1 MKIEIIK
8 CLQDNYSYLIINEET
23 QIACVVDPSE
33 AAPIINFLNNKK
45 ITLKYILNTHHHYD
59 HIGGNLELKKRYNC
73 NILGFKGDKDRIPG
87 IDILLNDN
95 QIWKKDNFEAKI
107 YHIPGHTS
115 GHIAFHFFKDKK
127 IFTGDTLFSL
137 GCGRLFE
144 GTYEQMFNSLDK
156 IKKLPAETE
165 IYCGHEYTLQNSN
178 FCIAHDPNNSKLRK
192 KILEIKNK
200 LKNNLPT
207 LPSTLNDEF
216 ECNIF
221 LKAKDIKSFSK
232 LRYLKDNF

>member
-1 MKIEIIK
+1 MIVEVIS
-8 CLQDNYSYLIINEET
+8 CLEDNYSYLIIDEEEK
-23 QIACVVDPSE
+23 IACVVDPSE

-115 GHIAFHFFKDKK
+115 GHIAFHFF
-127 IFTGDTLFSL
+127 
-137 GCGRLFE
+137 
-144 GTYEQMFNSLDK
+144 
-156 IKKLPAETE
+156 
-165 IYCGHEYTLQNSN
+165 
-178 FCIAHDPNNSKLRK
+178 
-192 KILEIKNK
+192 
-200 LKNNLPT
+200 
-207 LPSTLNDEF
+207 
-216 ECNIF
+216 
-221 LKAKDIKSFSK
+221 
-232 LRYLKDNF
+232 